1 MLNQRIGVNQLA
13 LSAVMLALFAGA
25 SCNRTSTTAP
35 AAGSSSSMVFGGAQL
50 QEIFR
55 LRLDRDDLVLE
66 SILGAVKEHEIQ
78 DGAVLTAVGSVQDCT
93 FHNVKS
99 VAPAAEQQYT
109 TVKGPTEILNA
120 NGIIA
125 AGEPHLHVTLSNL
138 AKGAFGG
145 HLEKGCRV
153 LYRAEITIAK
163 FSGVPLA
170 RKLNPEGT
178 PLLQQK

>member
-1 MLNQRIGVNQLA
+1 MTAHRWSYITRMVAAGT
-13 LSAVMLALFAGA
+13 LALFAGNSCSRTPETATA
-25 SCNRTSTTAP
+25 SSGA
-35 AAGSSSSMVFGGAQL
+35 SKLFGGAQV

-66 SILGAVKEHEIQ
+66 SILDAIKEKNIQ
-78 DGAVLTAVGSVQDCT
+78 DGVVLTGLGSVQDCT

-99 VAPAAEQQYT
+99 IAPTAEQQYT
-109 TVKGPTEILNA
+109 TVKGPTEILNV

-125 AGEPHLHVTLSNL
+125 AGEPHLHVTFSNL
-138 AKGAFGG
+138 ARGAFGG

-170 RKLNPEGT
+170 RKLNREGT